1 MPTALHRFIIALA
14 LLLPMA
20 THAGDAEDFI
30 AANPVQQAKL
40 LEAWAAQPEPA
51 RIELIKAL
59 QQGELTLDG
68 QPKTLRLNNRLRGL
82 IDTALAS
89 HQLLAAD
96 AHLRLAAA
104 QQLQKSAK
112 PAQLAF
118 LDRQL
123 AGEKMKTFTPP

>member
-1 MPTALHRFIIALA
+1 MPTALYRFILAIA

-20 THAGDAEDFI
+20 SHAGDAEVFV

-40 LEAWAAQPEPA
+40 LENWAAQPDPA
-51 RIELIKAL
+51 RIELINAL
-59 QQGELTLDG
+59 QQGELTIDG

-96 AHLRLAAA
+96 AKIRLAAA

-112 PAQLAF
+112 PAQLKF
-118 LDRQL
+118 LD
-123 AGEKMKTFTPP
+123 